1 MSQFETWPHKVE
13 EDLRI
18 FRREGDEEQGYRMIY
33 SYSMDALISASLEEV
48 VKLQQAGVKEIYE
61 LPE

>member
-13 EDLRI
+13 VDLRI
-18 FRREGDEEQGYRMIY
+18 LRRDGDEEQDYRMIY
-33 SYSMDALISASLEEV
+33 SYSMDALTSASLEEV
-48 VKLQQAGVKEIYE
+48 MKLQQAGVKEIYE

>member
-13 EDLRI
+13 VDLRI
-18 FRREGDEEQGYRMIY
+18 FRREGDEEQDYRMIY
-33 SYSMDALISASLEEV
+33 SYSMDALTSASLEEV
-48 VKLQQAGVKEIYE
+48 IKLQQAGVKEIYE

>member
-13 EDLRI
+13 LDLRI
-18 FRREGDEEQGYRMIY
+18 FRRDGDEEQDYRMVY
-33 SYSMDALISASLEEV
+33 SYSMDALTPASLEEV
-48 VKLQQAGVKEIYE
+48 VKLQQAGVIEIDE